1 MRGETLSHSGNQ
13 NTDPILYASALTNLM
28 NERNPIQTVVGDIQR
43 MVNVIANLGKTR
55 KMAAMRIE
63 QLETQLARIEQQ
75 IAEVNPQLDGRRL
88 NKLR

>member
-1 MRGETLSHSGNQ
+1 
-13 NTDPILYASALTNLM
+13 
-28 NERNPIQTVVGDIQR
+28 
-43 MVNVIANLGKTR
+43 VIANLGKTR

>member
-1 MRGETLSHSGNQ
+1 MSHSGNQ

>member
-1 MRGETLSHSGNQ
+1 MSHSGNQ
-13 NTDPILYASALTNLM
+13 NTDPILYASVLTNLM